1 MFTALLKWPNV
12 LTKLLLLE
20 EGVKKFKKEKESF
33 DEIFDICSCTC
44 FDRDIDRNFCKC
56 DVKIPVLE

>member
-20 EGVKKFKKEKESF
+20 EGAKNLRRRRNLLMKYLTFVHARVLT
-33 DEIFDICSCTC
+33 EILTGIFANAT
-44 FDRDIDRNFCKC
+44 
-56 DVKIPVLE
+56 